1 MIWFLKKNGRKYLI
15 IALAG
20 LLFVDVTVD
29 NIANFRGRDTGN
41 HHVRLCDS
49 MKSPGASDGF
59 PSDAPG
65 FFMSGLFL
73 AAF

>member
-1 MIWFLKKNGRKYLI
+1 MGIYLH
-15 IALAG
+15 AS
-20 LLFVDVTVD
+20 V
-29 NIANFRGRDTGN
+29 FRGRDTGN

-49 MKSPGASDGF
+49 KKSPGASDGF